1 MSCPE
6 SQKTGTSGKNASS
19 LHKQVVFK
27 KSTRDKA
34 VSTIIMLTIYLGKRD
49 FIDNIGN
56 VEPVDGVVLV
66 DPAIIKGKKGLRFYA
81 TYVSEIVS
89 PLLK

>member
-6 SQKTGTSGKNASS
+6 SQKTMMGGKNAGSPQ
-19 LHKQVVFK
+19 KQIVFR

-34 VSTIIMLTIYLGKRD
+34 VSTLTIYLGKRD

-66 DPAIIKGKKGLRFYA
+66 DPAIIKGRK
-81 TYVSEIVS
+81 VSMS
-89 PLLK
+89 P

>member
-6 SQKTGTSGKNASS
+6 SQKTGMSGKNASS
-19 LHKQVVFK
+19 PHKQVVFK

-66 DPAIIKGKKGLRFYA
+66 DPAIIKGKKVLKW
-81 TYVSEIVS
+81 VSLTLFHI
-89 PLLK
+89 PP

>member
-6 SQKTGTSGKNASS
+6 SQKTGKNADSS
-19 LHKQVVFK
+19 PKQVIFK

-34 VSTIIMLTIYLGKRD
+34 LTIYLGKRD
-49 FIDNIGN
+49 FIDNIGS

-66 DPAIIKGKKGLRFYA
+66 DPAMIKGKKGLRFYA
-81 TYVSEIVS
+81 I
-89 PLLK
+89 

>member
-6 SQKTGTSGKNASS
+6 SQKSGKNAASPQ
-19 LHKQVVFK
+19 KQVIFK

-34 VSTIIMLTIYLGKRD
+34 LTIYLGKRD
-49 FIDNIGN
+49 FVDNVGV

-81 TYVSEIVS
+81 TYVSESVS
-89 PLLK
+89 SLLK